1 MRPIK
6 VDIKSPRLIIPNIKS
21 DIPDGVEGGEPFVN
35 GVGRPRRLPVGIS
48 DAHLVGLAVGTEA
61 ISEMRMMES
70 SRYCGYLVMG
80 EMMRE
85 REQTGYYVSCSASS
99 IPTLYRTGLAIV
111 TTIFG

>member
-6 VDIKSPRLIIPNIKS
+6 VDIKTPRLIIPGINS
-21 DIPDGVEGGEPFVN
+21 DIPDGVECGEPFVN

-61 ISEMRMMES
+61 ISEMGMMES
-70 SRYCGYLVMG
+70 SRYRGHLMMG

-85 REQTGYYVSCSASS
+85 REQTGRLLCKLFRIGHSES
-99 IPTLYRTGLAIV
+99 IQDLLYKY
-111 TTIFG
+111 FC